1 MLYVNLAKQ
10 TGRAQLSCLPGTYN
24 ISIYCTVAYTLSR
37 SERFSWQRRQ
47 KHLWIPWRGI
57 AERSH
62 HLVIKLSVH
71 LLNKSVLYLH
81 EGGQE
86 EQKAVAGVKSD
97 RDPGPLAAT

>member
-1 MLYVNLAKQ
+1 MAEEAKVPVDW
-10 TGRAQLSCLPGTYN
+10 RN
-24 ISIYCTVAYTLSR
+24 
-37 SERFSWQRRQ
+37 
-47 KHLWIPWRGI
+47 PWGGI

-86 EQKAVAGVKSD
+86 EQKAVAGVKPD
-97 RDPGPLAAT
+97 RDPRPMAAT

>member
-1 MLYVNLAKQ
+1 MAEEAKVPVDW
-10 TGRAQLSCLPGTYN
+10 RN
-24 ISIYCTVAYTLSR
+24 
-37 SERFSWQRRQ
+37 
-47 KHLWIPWRGI
+47 PWGGI
-57 AERSH
+57 AERSY